1 MASKFRLDV
10 TVQENAN
17 GAISQIQPAKKSPAM
32 ILNKIGT
39 YFTGLAMG
47 RVGSSVRVVM
57 TAVAATGNVALSSIA
72 AGDTITVGA
81 TVFTGSDTP
90 TTDLEFLTGTTDAA
104 SAASLVAKINA
115 QADTSKYVLATNPS
129 GANVALASLVPGV
142 IGNAIILARSAHAT
156 VTAFSGGSEDTPVTL
171 PHGS

>member
-17 GAISQIQPAKKSPAM
+17 GAISQIQPLKKSPAM

-57 TAVAATGNVALSSIA
+57 TAVAATGNVEFSSVVEN
-72 AGDTITVGA
+72 DTVTVGA
-81 TVFTGSDTP
+81 TVFTGKDAPSLAT
-90 TTDLEFLTGTTDAA
+90 EFLTGTTDAA

-115 QADTSKYVLATNPS
+115 QTDTSKYVTASNPS
-129 GANVALASLVPGV
+129 GANVALTSLVPGV
-142 IGNAIILARSAHAT
+142 IGNAIYLARSAHAT

>member
-17 GAISQIQPAKKSPAM
+17 GVISQLQPAKKSPAM
-32 ILNKIGT
+32 ILENIGR
-39 YFTGLAMG
+39 YFSSLGMG
-47 RVGSSVRVVM
+47 RVGTSTRVVC

-90 TTDLEFLTGTTDAA
+90 ATDLEFLTGTTDAA
-104 SAASLVAKINA
+104 SAASLAAKINA
-115 QADTSKYVLATNPS
+115 QSDTSKYVSASVPS
-129 GANVALASLVPGV
+129 GANVALTSLVAGV

-156 VTAFSGGSEDTPVTL
+156 VTAFAGGSEDTPVTL
-171 PHGS
+171 SHGS